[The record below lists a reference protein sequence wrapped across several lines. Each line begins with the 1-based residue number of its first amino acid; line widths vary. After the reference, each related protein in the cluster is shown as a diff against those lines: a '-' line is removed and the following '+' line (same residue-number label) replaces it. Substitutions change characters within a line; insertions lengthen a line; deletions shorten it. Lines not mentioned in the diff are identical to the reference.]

1 MTGKTLKERIGQL
14 SYLNYNEIA
23 KRLNV
28 SEQSMYQYF
37 LVNDVKSGLI
47 EKIAEIIGVDI
58 NTMYGIEPSQNINN
72 NQGDVITGDNV
83 SNRNND
89 ICTQVISVLD
99 NQLKVKDEQ
108 IRVRDEQIGKLINI
122 INK

>member
-1 MTGKTLKERIGQL
+1 MTGKTLKERIAQL
-14 SYLNYNEIA
+14 SNLTYTDIA

-47 EKIAEIIGVDI
+47 EKLCEVLELDIATLYGQEPQQTISH
-58 NTMYGIEPSQNINN
+58 NT
-72 NQGDVITGDNV
+72 GDVITGDNV
-83 SNRNND
+83 VNRINEVGMQMIN
-89 ICTQVISVLD
+89 ILD

-108 IRVRDEQIGKLINI
+108 IGKLLNI
-122 INK
+122 LNK

>member
-83 SNRNND
+83 NNRNND

-99 NQLKVKDEQ
+99 NQLRVK
-108 IRVRDEQIGKLINI
+108 DEQIGKLINI

>member
-1 MTGKTLKERIGQL
+1 MNGKTLKERIAQL
-14 SYLNYNEIA
+14 SNMTYTDIA

-47 EKIAEIIGVDI
+47 ERICEIIGVDI
-58 NTMYGIEPSQNINN
+58 PTMYGIEPAHTISHNA
-72 NQGDVITGDNV
+72 GDVITGNNIA
-83 SNRNND
+83 NRVD
-89 ICTQVISVLD
+89 DMGAQMITILD
-99 NQLKVKDEQ
+99 EQLKVKDEQ
-108 IRVRDEQIGKLINI
+108 IRVRDEQIGKLINF

>member
-1 MTGKTLKERIGQL
+1 MNGKTLKERIAQL
-14 SYLNYNEIA
+14 SDLNYTEIA

-37 LVNDVKSGLI
+37 LVNDVKSGLV

-58 NTMYGIEPSQNINN
+58 NTLYGQEPAPTISH

-83 SNRNND
+83 VNRMNE
-89 ICTQVISVLD
+89 IGTQMINILD

-108 IRVRDEQIGKLINI
+108 IGKLLNI
-122 INK
+122 LNK

>member
-1 MTGKTLKERIGQL
+1 MTGKTLKERIAQL
-14 SYLNYNEIA
+14 SNLTYTDIA

-37 LVNDVKSGLI
+37 LVNDVKSGLV
-47 EKIAEIIGVDI
+47 ERIAEIIGVDI
-58 NTMYGIEPSQNINN
+58 NTLYGQEQPQTISH

-83 SNRNND
+83 VNRINEVGMQMIN
-89 ICTQVISVLD
+89 ILD

-108 IRVRDEQIGKLINI
+108 IGKLLNI
-122 INK
+122 LNK